1 MRISLIIPCYK
12 ESSRFP
18 LFLQSICHLT
28 TRYPLEIIVVD
39 DGSPSSDFELL
50 KNKIS
55 NQLTENIRLLHYDKN
70 KGKGAAIQYGID
82 NSAGE
87 YIGFVDADGAIPS
100 NEVENFI
107 QYILKNPDEDMII
120 SSRIRILGKTVN
132 RSLKRHLSGR
142 VFITILN
149 LFFSVPVYDSQSGL
163 KIFKRE
169 KFNLIKDKISDFRW
183 LWDTQVLILFY
194 KSKFKMKEIPID
206 WSDVPGSKV
215 NLLRD
220 SILMFFRLFKFKQQI
235 H

>member
-1 MRISLIIPCYK
+1 MKISLIIPCYK
-12 ESSRFP
+12 ESNRLP
-18 LFLQSICHLT
+18 LFLNSINQLPGK
-28 TRYPLEIIVVD
+28 YPIEIIIVD
-39 DGSPSSDFELL
+39 DGSPTKDFELL

-55 NQLTENIRLLHYDKN
+55 PLLTNNIRLIHYDAN
-70 KGKGAAIQYGID
+70 KGKGAAIQHGIE
-82 NSAGE
+82 NSVGE

-100 NEVENFI
+100 HEVENFI
-107 QYILKNPDEDMII
+107 QYILNNPLEDMVI

-169 KFNLIKDKISDFRW
+169 KFNLIQNQISDYRW

-194 KSKFKMKEIPID
+194 KSKFRMVEIPID
-206 WSDVPGSKV
+206 WSDIPGSKV
-215 NLLRD
+215 NLFRD
-220 SILMFFRLFKFKQQI
+220 SILMFFRLFKFKIQI
-235 H
+235 R